1 MGNDQLADIGE
12 LNILEA
18 HEDDQGTGDDGGS
31 LAPFD
36 VKVDADFAGR
46 SAQDEFALDVLES
59 SGAEVSE
66 DGTIVSDVLTV
77 LVDDESGFTVID
89 EVIGVSSPDGTQIT
103 EERIS
108 VVDPEGNYSVI
119 SDDVDVE

>member
-1 MGNDQLADIGE
+1 MGDNQLADIGE

-18 HEDDQGTGDDGGS
+18 HEDDQGTGDGGS

-36 VKVDADFAGR
+36 VKVDADFAQH
-46 SAQDEFALDVLES
+46 SAEDEFALDVLES

-66 DGTIVSDVLTV
+66 DGTIVSDFLTV
-77 LVDDESGFTVID
+77 LVDDESGYTVID